1 MRWFDKF
8 FSKDE
13 HLHTQLEIPFS
24 TITRWSLYD
33 LSIDNPNQIALL
45 LGLNPVSKEGEEKEL
60 EDSYKRL
67 AALDELLPF
76 IDVISD
82 LNARIIVGTQQREF
96 DEEFEKSI
104 SDDELDAM
112 TDFYKAIGFSALVT
126 AFSSGIELDILHTHA
141 LKLSTTYKEEE
152 DEQ

>member
-1 MRWFDKF
+1 MKWFDKF
-8 FSKDE
+8 FSKEE
-13 HLHTQLEIPFS
+13 HVHTQLEIPFS

-45 LGLNPVSKEGEEKEL
+45 IGLNPVSEEGEEKEL
-60 EDSYKRL
+60 EDSHRRL

-82 LNARIIVGTQQREF
+82 LNAQIIVGTQQREF
-96 DEEFEKSI
+96 DEEFEKTI
-104 SDDELDAM
+104 SDEELDAM

-126 AFSSGIELDILHTHA
+126 AFSSGIELDILHAHA
-141 LKLSTTYKEEE
+141 LKLGTTYKEEE